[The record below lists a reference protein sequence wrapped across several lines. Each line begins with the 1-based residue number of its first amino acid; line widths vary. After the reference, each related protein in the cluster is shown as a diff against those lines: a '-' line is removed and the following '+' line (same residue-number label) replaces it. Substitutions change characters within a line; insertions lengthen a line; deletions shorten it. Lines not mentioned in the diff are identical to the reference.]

1 MDRKQEARI
10 RDRIS
15 EINKQLSENSEY
27 LNLAADSEIDF
38 KVIHAHNKGLKTER
52 KELKKILY

>member
-15 EINKQLSENSEY
+15 EINDQLANNSEY
-27 LNLAADSEIDF
+27 LNLAADSDIDF
-38 KVIHAHNKGLKTER
+38 QIIHAKL
-52 KELKKILY
+52 LD